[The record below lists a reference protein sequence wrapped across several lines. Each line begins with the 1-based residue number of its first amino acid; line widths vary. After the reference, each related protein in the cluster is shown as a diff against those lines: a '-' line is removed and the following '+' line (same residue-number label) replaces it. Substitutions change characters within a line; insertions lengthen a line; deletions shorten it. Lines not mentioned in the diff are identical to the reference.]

1 MSRIKALFYTRGR
14 FGKSYRETL
23 DRDNEYLYARG
34 HYPTKI
40 KKEDL
45 PEDFV
50 EFHSRSI
57 WYMYGYLKTSGVID
71 VGYKPLKINHLFKD
85 DYIYISYKE
94 KLKIKENDWGS
105 YDYENYDLCISGN
118 SIIPILLSIEK
129 YSNVDTTE
137 VRNKILDKVK
147 WFKEEY
153 PDDYERNF
161 DKGDIDIFEYY
172 K

>member
-40 KKEDL
+40 KKE
-45 PEDFV
+45 
-50 EFHSRSI
+50 
-57 WYMYGYLKTSGVID
+57 K
-71 VGYKPLKINHLFKD
+71 
-85 DYIYISYKE
+85 
-94 KLKIKENDWGS
+94 
-105 YDYENYDLCISGN
+105 
-118 SIIPILLSIEK
+118 
-129 YSNVDTTE
+129 
-137 VRNKILDKVK
+137 
-147 WFKEEY
+147 Y